1 MRFSYVNRAPG
12 CREGTRRDGWARGAR
27 GNAETVGQRW
37 LGTGRRGSSLV
48 RGVPLCMLMAAFAT
62 ASVARAQA
70 VTLMSPD
77 WAQQACAAWNEQ
89 PALTDELG
97 TSGWAGNNK
106 DRGYKVLH
114 VYRKDCPESARV
126 ELRIEHETD
135 KASCVYGGPVQN
147 QELDSDVDYL
157 MYADTQRWQEMG
169 AGKYGPMRAMMF
181 RRLRFEGPKWEAM
194 RNMGP
199 FEQFLLLVGKVE
211 SDATRCP

>member
-1 MRFSYVNRAPG
+1 MRFKYLNGAPVSG
-12 CREGTRRDGWARGAR
+12 QGPYPGGWARGLRGIVEGGAHRRSGAR
-27 GNAETVGQRW
+27 GV
-37 LGTGRRGSSLV
+37 L
-48 RGVPLCMLMAAFAT
+48 LCVLMAVAAAT
-62 ASVARAQA
+62 SVARAQP
-70 VTLMSPD
+70 VTLMSSE

-126 ELRIEHETD
+126 ELRIEHQAD
-135 KASCVYGGPVQN
+135 KASCVYGGSIQN

-157 MYADTQRWQEMG
+157 MYADTKRWQEMG

-194 RNMGP
+194 SNMGP

-211 SDATRCP
+211 SDTTRCP